1 MKLIIISV
9 PNNIDTNDIKTA
21 CAEFADVLELP
32 NLKVN
37 ILEEG
42 DLEIK
47 SANEIVTPIIDKIA
61 QMCRHPNDLVTVANF
76 WRLISTGEINK
87 GMLQNIVAHRNAT
100 KAYLRQKKL
109 DCFLA
114 LFDDALKRM

>member
-1 MKLIIISV
+1 MKLVIISV
-9 PNNIDTNDIKTA
+9 PNNVDINDIRSA

-37 ILEEG
+37 VLEEG
-42 DLEIK
+42 DIQIQ
-47 SANEIVTPIIDKIA
+47 SATEIVNPIIDRNTS
-61 QMCRHPNDLVTVANF
+61 MCKHPNNLVTVANF

-87 GMLQNIVAHRNAT
+87 GMLQNIVAHRNAS
-100 KAYLRQKKL
+100 KAYLKQKKL
-109 DCFLA
+109 ECFLA

>member
-1 MKLIIISV
+1 MKLVIISV
-9 PNNIDTNDIKTA
+9 PNNASIDDIQAA

-37 ILEEG
+37 VLEEG
-42 DLEIK
+42 DIQIQ
-47 SANEIVTPIIDKIA
+47 SSTEIVNPIIDRITS
-61 QMCRHPNDLVTVANF
+61 MCKHPNDLVTVANF

-87 GMLQNIVAHRNAT
+87 GMLQNVVAHRNAT

>member
-1 MKLIIISV
+1 MKLVIISV
-9 PNNIDTNDIKTA
+9 PNNVDINDIKSA
-21 CAEFADVLELP
+21 CVEFADVLELP
-32 NLKVN
+32 NIKVN
-37 ILEEG
+37 VLDEG
-42 DLEIK
+42 DFEIK
-47 SANEIVTPIIDKIA
+47 SANEIVTPIIDKIT

-87 GMLQNIVAHRNAT
+87 GMLQNIVAHRNAS
-100 KAYLRQKKL
+100 KAYLKQKKL

>member
-1 MKLIIISV
+1 MKLVIISV
-9 PNNIDTNDIKTA
+9 PSNVSINDIQAA

-37 ILEEG
+37 VLEEG

-61 QMCRHPNDLVTVANF
+61 QNCYTLARISLVVTCVP
-76 WRLISTGEINK
+76 WRMPTKSETRFKNLLRGGVKSLRYASCVCAQRTIKSAK
-87 GMLQNIVAHRNAT
+87 GM
-100 KAYLRQKKL
+100 
-109 DCFLA
+109 
-114 LFDDALKRM
+114 